1 MIRKRNDAS
10 NNQYFIGMPIDLYLS
25 LLSAESHLGGHDA
38 LSFGYERALGAGTI
52 PPAAVALVSLQ
63 GRDDAV
69 ITAAG
74 ALGRPLVALGS
85 PEEHSGGGSSRRR
98 RNSSV
103 MVVVVM
109 SRMVLL
115 AVMLLVVAVMLMRR
129 AHVSGK
135 SGEESVRTHHA
146 VGRRSGTSAS
156 AASVAAGH
164 LMPAIPM
171 R

>member
-1 MIRKRNDAS
+1 
-10 NNQYFIGMPIDLYLS
+10 
-25 LLSAESHLGGHDA
+25 
-38 LSFGYERALGAGTI
+38 
-52 PPAAVALVSLQ
+52 
-63 GRDDAV
+63 
-69 ITAAG
+69 
-74 ALGRPLVALGS
+74 
-85 PEEHSGGGSSRRR
+85 
-98 RNSSV
+98 
-103 MVVVVM
+103 
-109 SRMVLL
+109 VLL

-146 VGRRSGTSAS
+146 IGRRSGASAS

>member
-1 MIRKRNDAS
+1 L
-10 NNQYFIGMPIDLYLS
+10 PIDSYLS
-25 LLSAESHLGGHDA
+25 LLSPESHLGGHDA

-69 ITAAG
+69 IAAAG

-85 PEEHSGGGSSRRR
+85 PEEHSGGGSGRRR
-98 RNSSV
+98 WNSSV
-103 MVVVVM
+103 MVVVM

-115 AVMLLVVAVMLMRR
+115 AVMLLVVVAVMLMRR

-135 SGEESVRTHHA
+135 SGKESVRTHHA

>member
-1 MIRKRNDAS
+1 MSIQD
-10 NNQYFIGMPIDLYLS
+10 YIYLS
-25 LLSAESHLGGHDA
+25 LLSPESHLGGHDA
-38 LSFGYERALGAGTI
+38 LSFGNERALGAGTV

-63 GRDDAV
+63 GRNDAV
-69 ITAAG
+69 IAAAG
-74 ALGRPLVALGS
+74 ALGRPLVALGGA
-85 PEEHSGGGSSRRR
+85 EEHSGGSGRRRRR

-103 MVVVVM
+103 MVVVAM

-115 AVMLLVVAVMLMRR
+115 AVVLLAVVAVMLMRR
-129 AHVSGK
+129 AHVPGK
-135 SGEESVRTHHA
+135 SGEETVRTHHA

-164 LMPAIPM
+164 LMAAIPM